1 MLRSLSVAALLPV
14 VLAAISAP
22 LLARLMSPA
31 DRGLLGA
38 GLATTTI
45 AGAIGVGGVQQA
57 LARGLGGSP
66 PPQRWYQV
74 VRAARRASMTAVPA
88 SVGAFIWV
96 RLAVE
101 SDLSF
106 AVVTAMA
113 VLVVVVAT
121 GARSVLHGM
130 GAHHLSNFA
139 LAGEAVLRLVL
150 IAAAWVAVSTL
161 SPAAGVVLMIVIP
174 PTVTVAA
181 AIPTTMQLHAG
192 RR

>member
-1 MLRSLSVAALLPV
+1 
-14 VLAAISAP
+14 
-22 LLARLMSPA
+22 
-31 DRGLLGA
+31 
-38 GLATTTI
+38 
-45 AGAIGVGGVQQA
+45 
-57 LARGLGGSP
+57 
-66 PPQRWYQV
+66 
-74 VRAARRASMTAVPA
+74 MTAVPA

-139 LAGEAVLRLVL
+139 LAGEAVLRLAL

-181 AIPTTMQLHAG
+181 AIPTTMQLRAG
-192 RR
+192 RADRRQPGLDLDTPRSGLLLELAAAADGSQRPRHLGTRSRAR